1 VTRKK
6 TRRKACVFD
15 IETIAD
21 PEMAKLLPAV
31 KASGNLR
38 DPEKIKIDIKEKEK
52 KRRNEM
58 GLHPLQNMVCCMAI
72 HDLETGK
79 SQAITM
85 AGDTGKAEKLVLEKA
100 WEALS
105 NYDFFV
111 SFNGIE
117 FDVRFL
123 NLNSLKRRVRQ
134 CPDYQKDVGQTN
146 FDADQMAP
154 KCVGKPKYSDMTA
167 DEIKASWEVNAQ
179 RARNE
184 GTNVHEYA
192 ECLWAGRKVPNR
204 YPIAADY
211 CLSRWIRPLKTSKI
225 GDCHL
230 LPPKR
235 LSFLLSL
242 DWPARST
249 CFGLIIGQRVRS
261 L

>member
-31 KASGNLR
+31 KAAGNLK

-72 HDLETGK
+72 HDLERGK

-85 AGDTGKAEKLVLEKA
+85 VGDTGRAEKLVLEKA

-117 FDVRFL
+117 FDVRVL
-123 NLNSLKRRVRQ
+123 NLNSLKRRVRPGVIIDTRKYQ
-134 CPDYQKDVGQTN
+134 VVNHMDLRAYLGNWEKFAHGTLDYYMKIFFGDGE
-146 FDADQMAP
+146 
-154 KCVGKPKYSDMTA
+154 GKPDDIDGSLVQHYWDMELH
-167 DEIKASWEVNAQ
+167 DEISAYAITDVENT
-179 RARNE
+179 AR
-184 GTNVHEYA
+184 
-192 ECLWAGRKVPNR
+192 LWNLVCG
-204 YPIAADY
+204 
-211 CLSRWIRPLKTSKI
+211 
-225 GDCHL
+225 HL
-230 LPPKR
+230 FPFE
-235 LSFLLSL
+235 S
-242 DWPARST
+242 
-249 CFGLIIGQRVRS
+249 
-261 L
+261 